1 MSNLVPTMA
10 DVAREAGVSVV
21 TVDRVLNRRAMV
33 RASTEK
39 KVLDAALKLKFD
51 IAKIKSLRNE
61 IAAGPAPAQP
71 KRIAFFLL
79 QEHTHFYE
87 ELAALIGIEASSNAG
102 VAEHKIFFFN
112 NGTADDCA
120 RLLLQHGLQYDT
132 VALVCVDHPLVNQ
145 AVADLSSAGVA
156 VYAMLTDITAS
167 QRAGYIG
174 IDNRKA
180 GRTAAWTVS
189 RLCHQAGK
197 VGILIGDH
205 RFLCQEL
212 CEISFRSYLREH
224 APAFEVLD
232 PRLTLESND
241 TGYAVTKALLHDHP
255 DLTALYI
262 SCGGRQGVMQALRE
276 SGRASELTVVCHEL
290 TENTRRGLVDGV
302 IDVVLSMPREALVTR
317 LIELMLGGPE
327 VHAIGGVAASVHLPF
342 ELITLANM

>member
-39 KVLDAALKLKFD
+39 KVLDAALRLKFD

-61 IAAGPAPAQP
+61 IAAGPAPAAP
-71 KRIAFFLL
+71 RRIGFFLL

-87 ELAALIGIEASSNAG
+87 ELAALIGMQAASNAG
-102 VAEHKIFFFN
+102 VAEHKLFYFN
-112 NGTADDCA
+112 NGSANDCA
-120 RLLLQHGLQYDT
+120 SLLLKHGLEFDAI
-132 VALVCVDHPLVNQ
+132 ALVCVDHPQVNQ
-145 AVADLSSAGVA
+145 AVGDLSAAGVA

-180 GRTAAWTVS
+180 GRTAAWTVA
-189 RLCHQAGK
+189 RLCRQPGK

-224 APAFEVLD
+224 GAQFEVLD
-232 PRLTLESND
+232 PRLTLESNE
-241 TGYAVTKALLHDHP
+241 TAYQVTQALLREHP
-255 DLTALYI
+255 DLVGLYI

-276 SGRASELTVVCHEL
+276 SGRAGELTVVCHEL

-317 LIELMLGGPE
+317 LIELMVNGPE
-327 VHAIGGVAASVHLPF
+327 MHGIGGVAASVHLPF
-342 ELITLANM
+342 EMITLENM